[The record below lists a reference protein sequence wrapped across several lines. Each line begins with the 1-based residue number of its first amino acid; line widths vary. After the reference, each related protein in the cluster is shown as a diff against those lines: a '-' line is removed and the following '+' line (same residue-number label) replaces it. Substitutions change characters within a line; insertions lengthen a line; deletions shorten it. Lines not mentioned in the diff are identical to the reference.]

1 MFTRYNESKK
11 GIKTMIKVTKQTKEF
26 TEIEKYLMT
35 TAPTIKTVK
44 TLQDGDVINVAGYLE
59 FVDEKEDGTTA
70 ELMSLITTDKTVY
83 STQSVTFK
91 RSIKTLKL
99 LCSFHSQ
106 LRKSLVSQKREESM
120 LIAYLISKAYSL
132 KHCVNKHKGAHDIQ

>member
-1 MFTRYNESKK
+1 
-11 GIKTMIKVTKQTKEF
+11 MIKVTNQTKEF
-26 TEIEKYLMT
+26 TAIEKYLMT

-70 ELMSLITTDKTVY
+70 ELMSIITTDNTVF

-91 RSIKTLKL
+91 RSIKDIEAVMQGFPFPVKKI
-99 LCSFHSQ
+99 SGQ
-106 LRKSLVSQKREESM
+106 
-120 LIAYLISKAYSL
+120 SKAGRKYVDCVLDIDSL
-132 KHCVNKHKGAHDIQ
+132 K

>member
-1 MFTRYNESKK
+1 MFTRYNEIKK
-11 GIKTMIKVTKQTKEF
+11 GIKTMIKVTNQTKEF

-35 TAPTIKTVK
+35 TAPTIKSVK

-70 ELMSLITTDKTVY
+70 ELMSFITTDKAVY

-91 RSIKTLKL
+91 RSIKNIEAVMEFPFPVKKI
-99 LCSFHSQ
+99 SGQ
-106 LRKSLVSQKREESM
+106 
-120 LIAYLISKAYSL
+120 SKAGRKYVDCVLDIESL
-132 KHCVNKHKGAHDIQ
+132 

>member
-1 MFTRYNESKK
+1 MFTRYNEIKK
-11 GIKTMIKVTKQTKEF
+11 GIKTMIKVTNQTKEF

-35 TAPTIKTVK
+35 TAPTTKTVK

-70 ELMSLITTDKTVY
+70 ELMSIITTDKAVY

-91 RSIKTLKL
+91 RSIKNIEAVMEFPFPVKKI
-99 LCSFHSQ
+99 SGQ
-106 LRKSLVSQKREESM
+106 
-120 LIAYLISKAYSL
+120 SKAGRKYVDCVLDIESL
-132 KHCVNKHKGAHDIQ
+132 

>member
-1 MFTRYNESKK
+1 
-11 GIKTMIKVTKQTKEF
+11 MITITNTTKEY
-26 TEIEKYLMT
+26 TEIAKYLMT

-70 ELMSLITTDKTVY
+70 ELMSIITTDNDVY

-91 RSIKTLKL
+91 RSIKDIEAIMQFQFPVKKI
-99 LCSFHSQ
+99 SGQ
-106 LRKSLVSQKREESM
+106 
-120 LIAYLISKAYSL
+120 SKAGRNFVDCVLDIDSL
-132 KHCVNKHKGAHDIQ
+132 

>member
-1 MFTRYNESKK
+1 MFTRYNENKK
-11 GIKTMIKVTKQTKEF
+11 GIKTMIKVTNQTKEF

-70 ELMSLITTDKTVY
+70 ELMSIITTDKSVY

-91 RSIKTLKL
+91 RSIKNIECVMQFPFPVKKI
-99 LCSFHSQ
+99 SGQ
-106 LRKSLVSQKREESM
+106 
-120 LIAYLISKAYSL
+120 SKAGRNYVDCVLDIESL
-132 KHCVNKHKGAHDIQ
+132 